1 MNAGKKKHIYGTKKL
16 AALTVVIS
24 YYYKLGFRFYNK
36 MVGMWMIK
44 FK

>member
-1 MNAGKKKHIYGTKKL
+1 MNAGTKTYNGTKL

-36 MVGMWMIK
+36 DETDMDDK
-44 FK
+44 SL